1 MANKKIAKLQDTSNP
16 YDSMLERFDVAAKII
31 GLSSD
36 TYTILKSP
44 IKQIVVSLPVQM
56 DNGKTEVF
64 EGYRIIHSKLLG
76 PSKGGIRYSPHV
88 DLNDVKALAAWM
100 TFKCA
105 IADIPYGGAKGGIT
119 CNPGLMSLGEKER
132 LTRAYASAMADVFG
146 VDKDIPAPDVAT
158 GPMEMAWI
166 LDTLSKI
173 KGEYLPGVVTGKP
186 INLGGSLGRV
196 EATGRGVMVA
206 TIKAM
211 EKLNMDPL
219 TSTAAI
225 QGFGNVGSITAKYLH
240 LMGLKVVAISDA
252 FSAFYNEAG
261 IDINAAMQ
269 HRDKNNGLL
278 EGFTGGSLITNEEL
292 LCLAVD
298 VLAPC
303 AMENQI
309 TENNALSI
317 KAKLIVEGANGPTH
331 SNADAILN
339 ERGIVVVPDVLANGG
354 GVTVSYFEWV
364 QNRSGYYWSEEDVHS
379 KAEIS
384 MKKAF
389 ENVWQ
394 VSKNH
399 NVSLRIAAYIV
410 ALEKLSKAIEFRGHF

>member
-1 MANKKIAKLQDTSNP
+1 MPDKKIPKSHGAPNP
-16 YDSMLERFDVAAKII
+16 YDSMLQRFDVAAKII
-31 GLSSD
+31 GLSPD

-44 IKQIVVSLPVQM
+44 IKQIMVSLPVQM
-56 DNGKTEVF
+56 DNGKTQVF

-76 PSKGGIRYSPHV
+76 PSKGGIRYSPQV
-88 DLNDVKALAAWM
+88 DLDDVKALAAWM

-119 CNPGLMSLGEKER
+119 CNPTLMSVGERER
-132 LTRAYASAMADVFG
+132 LTRAYAAAMSDVFG

-158 GPMEMAWI
+158 GAMEMAWI

-173 KGEYLPGVVTGKP
+173 KGEFLPGVVTGKP

-206 TIKAM
+206 AIQAM

-219 TSTAAI
+219 KATAAV
-225 QGFGNVGSITAKYLH
+225 QGFGNVGSITAKH
-240 LMGLKVVAISDA
+240 FNIQGINVIAISDA
-252 FSAFYNEAG
+252 FGGYYNEKG
-261 IDINAAMQ
+261 INIQEAMDY
-269 HRDKNNGLL
+269 RDSHNGLL
-278 EGFTGGSLITNEEL
+278 EGYTGGVKITNEEL
-292 LCLAVD
+292 LALQVD

-303 AMENQI
+303 ALENQI
-309 TENNALSI
+309 TDKNAHHI

-331 SNADAILN
+331 ANADSILH
-339 ERGIVVVPDVLANGG
+339 ERGIIVVPDVLANGG

-364 QNRSGYYWSEEDVHS
+364 QNRTGYYWTEEDVNS

-389 ENVWQ
+389 ENVWT
-394 VSKNH
+394 VSKKH
-399 NVSLRIAAYIV
+399 NVSLRIAAYV
-410 ALEKLSKAIEFRGHF
+410 FALDKLSKAVEFRGHF